1 MGTHAL
7 EKFGFDTIFDGEG
20 DVAYAAPRPKR
31 SFSPEEV
38 EVLEREAMREGE
50 RQTLARMEA
59 LQAHALASIA
69 QDAKL
74 ALDTLA
80 QVAHRHRVG
89 SADLVLACSRAIADA
104 ALEAI
109 PQAVLTAAISALSRE
124 IESAPRLLV
133 SVTPDL
139 VEGLGKVLEE
149 AASAIGFAGAIQVR
163 SDPTLPRAAFSLD
176 FGDGTAAFDPNL
188 AAQRVAD
195 ALNSALTSEGLN
207 AEPLLPATESEF

>member
-104 ALEAI
+104 ALEA
-109 PQAVLTAAISALSRE
+109 
-124 IESAPRLLV
+124 
-133 SVTPDL
+133 
-139 VEGLGKVLEE
+139 
-149 AASAIGFAGAIQVR
+149 
-163 SDPTLPRAAFSLD
+163 
-176 FGDGTAAFDPNL
+176 GDC
-188 AAQRVAD
+188 
-195 ALNSALTSEGLN
+195 
-207 AEPLLPATESEF
+207 